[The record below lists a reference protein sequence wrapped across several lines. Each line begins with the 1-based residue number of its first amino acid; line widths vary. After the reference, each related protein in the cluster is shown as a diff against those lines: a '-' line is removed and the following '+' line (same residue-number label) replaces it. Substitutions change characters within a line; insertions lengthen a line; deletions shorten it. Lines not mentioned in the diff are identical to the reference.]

1 MRLRLRHQGVNGL
14 PHDVRVIG
22 GRVMEFVNGHDG
34 LVEFVRQ
41 LDLLEGEA
49 KGRMRAKQIMRIRII
64 HKLHDPINLAYI
76 ARRAQVVLR
85 IDMPVGEKAI
95 RRQISILEGSADGHF
110 RNGYDDLLQ
119 PLLHHLVERKEHQ
132 RTRLAGGWRSL
143 DKQVLCVA
151 LLIGSGLHL
160 AHAKRIVSRT
170 LTRLSIAGSQNVC
183 HFFFPFLAVFC
194 VDSATSTS

>member
-1 MRLRLRHQGVNGL
+1 MVF
-14 PHDVRVIG
+14 PMMFVSS
-22 GRVMEFVNGHDG
+22 VMEFVNGHDG

-95 RRQISILEGSADGHF
+95 RRQMTNRIQESFPD
-110 RNGYDDLLQ
+110 
-119 PLLHHLVERKEHQ
+119 
-132 RTRLAGGWRSL
+132 T
-143 DKQVLCVA
+143 VL
-151 LLIGSGLHL
+151 
-160 AHAKRIVSRT
+160 R
-170 LTRLSIAGSQNVC
+170 
-183 HFFFPFLAVFC
+183 
-194 VDSATSTS
+194 